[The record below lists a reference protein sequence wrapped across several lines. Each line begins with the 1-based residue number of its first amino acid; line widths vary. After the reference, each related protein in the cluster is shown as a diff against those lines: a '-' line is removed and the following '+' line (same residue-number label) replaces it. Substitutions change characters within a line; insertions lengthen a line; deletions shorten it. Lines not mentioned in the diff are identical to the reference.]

1 MDNKPYPKRDGE
13 YYDPKEDEPRYK
25 LQFEMAEAEATNNLR
40 DKGIV
45 WPGMDGYCYSF
56 WPEKKRI
63 LKEKYNIDW
72 KTPQELNPDMIWD

>member
-1 MDNKPYPKRDGE
+1 MRDRE
-13 YYDPKEDEPRYK
+13 YYDPQEFDRRYK
-25 LQFEMAEAEATNNLR
+25 LQFEMADAEARNNLA
-40 DKGIV
+40 DHGIV
-45 WPGMDGYCYSF
+45 WPNSGGYVYSF